1 MGVWSKYFS
10 RKERMREK
18 FLNDVQTRIDNANDI
33 KNMVNNS
40 ENYRFNI
47 INTEQKN
54 ILFGNLDEII
64 NGLENLREQ
73 IKNAESRKA
82 LKQITNGKFK
92 EIDEDIK
99 AKSQV
104 LMPNTDQ
111 LDEYSQGGQNTEG
124 VNINNAPEGQT
135 ENNNTELANTSQTV
149 EGNAPEGQTE
159 NNNTEL
165 ANTSQTVEGNAPEGQ
180 TENNNTELVNTGQ
193 TVESNAQDQEE
204 WNPQDELAR
213 DDWYFRVDN
222 FLDKEALETRIKY
235 YNKLYEE
242 ACENDKKTEQYLKPV
257 IKQNRNLL
265 EKLSKIENE
274 NNKKLKQFTREFQK
288 INGDNRGKKEHV
300 AIIRDNTFLKVK
312 LKRLG
317 IEVNPL
323 QANSPKAFNHINQYA
338 SQNDLMRGVYINH
351 MDNHMDNHVQIQTN
365 PQQMH
370 QASTSN
376 QTL

>member
-47 INTEQKN
+47 IDTEQKN
-54 ILFGNLDEII
+54 ILFGNLDKII

-73 IKNAESRKA
+73 IENAKSRKE

-92 EIDEDIK
+92 AIDEDIK

-149 EGNAPEGQTE
+149 EGNALEGQTE

-165 ANTSQTVEGNAPEGQ
+165 ANTS
-180 TENNNTELVNTGQ
+180 Q

-204 WNPQDELAR
+204 WNPQDELAK

-222 FLDKEALETRIKY
+222 FLDKEALEKRIKY
-235 YNKLYEE
+235 YNELYEK

-265 EKLSKIENE
+265 EKLSKIENVNIKE
-274 NNKKLKQFTREFQK
+274 LKQCTREFQK
-288 INGDNRGKKEHV
+288 NNGDNRGKKEHV
-300 AIIRDNTFLKVK
+300 AIIRDNTFFKEK
-312 LKRLG
+312 LERLG
-317 IEVNPL
+317 IEVNPP

-338 SQNDLMRGVYINH
+338 SQNDLMRGVYIKH

-365 PQQMH
+365 PQQMYK
-370 QASTSN
+370 ASTSN

>member
-18 FLNDVQTRIDNANDI
+18 FLNDAQTRIDNANDI

-47 INTEQKN
+47 IDTEQKN

-64 NGLENLREQ
+64 NGIEDLREQ
-73 IKNAESRKA
+73 IKNAESRKE
-82 LKQITNGKFK
+82 LKQITKGKFK

-124 VNINNAPEGQT
+124 VNVN
-135 ENNNTELANTSQTV
+135 
-149 EGNAPEGQTE
+149 NAPEGQTE